1 MRRFIRSWINWGR
14 KISKEKKGEAM
25 DPGMKEFLE
34 KYEEISQMEK
44 NRDRNEYRTCRI
56 CKDASNLTKSQ
67 KRMAARSKYW
77 ADQAGEDTQ
86 GKRQPGE

>member
-34 KYEEISQMEK
+34 KYEEISRWKKTGTEMS
-44 NRDRNEYRTCRI
+44 I
-56 CKDASNLTKSQ
+56 GL
-67 KRMAARSKYW
+67 
-77 ADQAGEDTQ
+77 AGYVKTLQ
-86 GKRQPGE
+86 I